1 MSKNLGKLQRVLLGA
16 CERDDSSRSERSDE
30 RLRQWHC
37 YQVAVTDTSSGD
49 KLVHRASVVVKHKIT
64 HTYEYAARVKS
75 ALLIYVSLKWR
86 YNA

>member
-37 YQVAVTDTSSGD
+37 YQVAVTDTSTGD
-49 KLVHRASVVVKHKIT
+49 KSVAS
-64 HTYEYAARVKS
+64 AANTPS
-75 ALLIYVSLKWR
+75 SCTLLSIALHP
-86 YNA
+86 